1 MKKILALILSLVM
14 AFSWA
19 VPVVNAATEKTAVV
33 YLEGYGSWLFDENGE
48 QIFPVE
54 LDIIGGITEVF
65 DEMTL
70 DLIMGKLTGNYDD
83 YSEKMYNLFAPAFAE
98 IKLDKNGEATDEN
111 GIYYFGTG
119 SNPVTYVHHSND
131 RYDYGYYRFH
141 YDWRLSCEYNAE
153 LLADFVENV
162 LASSG
167 ADKVSLV
174 GRCLGG
180 NIISAFLENAPEE
193 TLSKVD
199 DAVLYI
205 PSTLGV
211 DFIGALFSGN
221 IVLDSNAIDNYVEY
235 SLSGNDILASG
246 GSGDLFEILTVT
258 VNFLNEVY
266 ILGFTADE
274 IEKIYEDVKGD
285 TLARILRDSFATF
298 PSFWSMVPAESVE
311 EGIEFI
317 FPTDE
322 LKTEYAGLI
331 TKIRSYHRNVQL
343 KAEETTKRL
352 SENGMDIMIISK
364 YNFPDFPVSENAMR
378 QSDSTAATFRTSFG
392 ATTSDFGNILDKK
405 YTDSVSQENRKYLS
419 ADNMIDASTCALP
432 DNTWFI
438 KNLYHDE
445 FPASVDRLINK
456 FIFTENA
463 TVNTFAE
470 YPQFLNYDKETDS
483 LSPVT
488 GLDDGDIIV
497 KGTVTSKLASFMKFM
512 NLVIDIIKKVVS
524 GEIDLGALLG

>member
-1 MKKILALILSLVM
+1 M
-14 AFSWA
+14 
-19 VPVVNAATEKTAVV
+19 
-33 YLEGYGSWLFDENGE
+33 
-48 QIFPVE
+48 
-54 LDIIGGITEVF
+54 
-65 DEMTL
+65 
-70 DLIMGKLTGNYDD
+70 
-83 YSEKMYNLFAPAFAE
+83 
-98 IKLDKNGEATDEN
+98 
-111 GIYYFGTG
+111 
-119 SNPVTYVHHSND
+119 
-131 RYDYGYYRFH
+131 
-141 YDWRLSCEYNAE
+141 
-153 LLADFVENV
+153 
-162 LASSG
+162 
-167 ADKVSLV
+167 
-174 GRCLGG
+174 
-180 NIISAFLENAPEE
+180 
-193 TLSKVD
+193 
-199 DAVLYI
+199 
-205 PSTLGV
+205 
-211 DFIGALFSGN
+211 
-221 IVLDSNAIDNYVEY
+221 LDSNAIDNYVEY

-419 ADNMIDASTCALP
+419 ADNMIDASTCVLP

-497 KGTVTSKLASFMKFM
+497 KGTVTSKLASFVKFM